1 MDDQPEQFSGLNDKQ
16 LKYAYWFILRKKQF
30 KKIGIITF
38 IVFDVLMLVIA
49 IWGLISYLSNY
60 QEFNQLTQEAPA
72 YIDWQTYHQTHQPVA
87 IQAGIVNMVAV
98 ADNKYDLGAK
108 ITNNNEDWGV
118 AHLTYQFLLAGG
130 DTTVVQDTFLLPNSE
145 KYLLAFGVVTT
156 GRSASLQILKI
167 DWVRI
172 KPSDAWSEVDIRTD
186 NVTYHSGRELD
197 DRNAVGGWVEW
208 QAINRSLDSFWDVGW
223 QVIALSGTKE
233 VGYNYLQTNSLNS
246 WEEQDLSVN
255 WLHSIS
261 RVTDVII
268 IPEINIFDPAVIKK

>member
-98 ADNKYDLGAK
+98 ADNKYDL
-108 ITNNNEDWGV
+108 E
-118 AHLTYQFLLAGG
+118 LFLQF
-130 DTTVVQDTFLLPNSE
+130 VF
-145 KYLLAFGVVTT
+145 
-156 GRSASLQILKI
+156 
-167 DWVRI
+167 
-172 KPSDAWSEVDIRTD
+172 
-186 NVTYHSGRELD
+186 
-197 DRNAVGGWVEW
+197 
-208 QAINRSLDSFWDVGW
+208 
-223 QVIALSGTKE
+223 
-233 VGYNYLQTNSLNS
+233 
-246 WEEQDLSVN
+246 
-255 WLHSIS
+255 
-261 RVTDVII
+261 
-268 IPEINIFDPAVIKK
+268 